1 MWRMFLFSRASP
13 GRERTPDSLP
23 HIGPRFPPKGRF
35 VTSTSLLPLFL
46 ISASLLIP
54 FNTSFFH
61 LSFFAVL
68 SIKLLIYDSIYFHW
82 WIYRLF
88 FLSFSFSLCS
98 RFLFFH
104 PSKFREIIYHVMTRI
119 KVSFFFF
126 HRSYTFFASHA
137 LFIRNNISFSYDGE
151 KARNVLTQFFVPCIA
166 KALNLSSV
174 AREWN
179 FCGID
184 GDTFGCWPGNVN
196 AVYRINIITYR
207 SWTESRTLVGKIGA
221 RG

>member
-1 MWRMFLFSRASP
+1 MFLFSRASP

-61 LSFFAVL
+61 LSFFAVFL
-68 SIKLLIYDSIYFHW
+68 SIKLLTIQFTSIGEF
-82 WIYRLF
+82 IVCSF
-88 FLSFSFSLCS
+88 FLSLSLFVFVP
-98 RFLFFH
+98 FL
-104 PSKFREIIYHVMTRI
+104 SSV
-119 KVSFFFF
+119 KVSRNYLSRYDENKSFLFFFF

-174 AREWN
+174 ARE
-179 FCGID
+179 
-184 GDTFGCWPGNVN
+184 
-196 AVYRINIITYR
+196 
-207 SWTESRTLVGKIGA
+207 
-221 RG
+221 